1 VVKKFFISQKDFAEN
16 FACYVQSPFPF
27 FLALLRAE
35 FMQGV
40 FRSKAVI
47 AARQKTRF
55 IRF

>member
-1 VVKKFFISQKDFAEN
+1 VGKKFFISQKDFAEN
-16 FACYVQSPFPF
+16 FASYVQSPFPF

-35 FMQGV
+35 FMQGI

-55 IRF
+55 IRL